1 MNEQQADDIFHRL
14 TKCVL
19 TMERVKSSSL
29 NDRSEFCPF
38 TSETGNWP
46 QIDQIFP
53 SLRKEK
59 KENLVN
65 LYTRIPFS
73 IFYSSRPLFPDINQY
88 FKHRATTK
96 IFMSQFYDNIATSH
110 RREKWKIFRHLFLS
124 YIISTMRITCQR
136 DAERNGKNYITKML
150 LYTRRYL
157 WTRLYRDQVKTCKG
171 CNGRKRSKQRELNLT
186 REYPF
191 LFNTTHGSWPGLY
204 RLCIH
209 VRVSRA
215 LFDPIPRISRNKY
228 FYNFYAVVEGSRAW

>member
-1 MNEQQADDIFHRL
+1 MFLRWNELKVRAW
-14 TKCVL
+14 T
-19 TMERVKSSSL
+19 
-29 NDRSEFCPF
+29 
-38 TSETGNWP
+38 
-46 QIDQIFP
+46 IDQNSVPLPQKLETDRRLITFFP
-53 SLRKEK
+53 PRKEK

-73 IFYSSRPLFPDINQY
+73 IFYSSRPLFSDINQY
-88 FKHRATTK
+88 FKHHIRNNEN
-96 IFMSQFYDNIATSH
+96 FYVPILRQYCKLASPWKMKNLPPSFPFLYHFHDAYYLSTW
-110 RREKWKIFRHLFLS
+110 RGEKREELHHENVTLYS
-124 YIISTMRITCQR
+124 
-136 DAERNGKNYITKML
+136 AL
-150 LYTRRYL
+150 LL
-157 WTRLYRDQVKTCKG
+157 DEAWYRDQVETCKG